1 MINVQTHINHNINEQ
16 EFKEVISITGSLI
29 KYQGKEYL
37 NKLKELNNQYQI
49 EKHKILT
56 EHEYA
61 IKKSLTLKS

>member
-16 EFKEVISITGSLI
+16 EFKEIISITGSLI

-37 NKLKELNNQYQI
+37 DKLKQLNNQYQI

-56 EHEYA
+56 EHQYT
-61 IKKSLTLKS
+61 IKKSK